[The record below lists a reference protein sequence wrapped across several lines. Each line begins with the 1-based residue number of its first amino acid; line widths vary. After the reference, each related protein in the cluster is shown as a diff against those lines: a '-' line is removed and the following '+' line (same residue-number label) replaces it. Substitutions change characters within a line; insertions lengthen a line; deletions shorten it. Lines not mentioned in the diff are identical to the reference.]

1 MLPTMQEFEN
11 IGSKIFLEIKSN
23 SRKYL
28 KIQKNRNSR
37 KQYFRTTYNFN
48 YESLHLNFIKKKKN
62 HTTVEKEFI
71 FKQIFTLISMNWI
84 FSKTLLHI
92 IEQRKQLKLVFILK
106 RFHFLKRQ
114 NFFKDIHY
122 YNDYIY
128 QIYDYY
134 FCLIIV

>member
-122 YNDYIY
+122 YNDSIKYM
-128 QIYDYY
+128 
-134 FCLIIV
+134 IIIFA